1 MLGNHK
7 RTLTAYPHLAKLLGE
22 QLAIAPRHELFLIRR
37 FHGTDVKQLQL
48 CEELSAQI
56 IKIADGELED
66 FLKAYDFVWDNQWRE
81 WIYFRRFNQY
91 RVKSLSEAIDKFYS
105 NSAFMRR
112 YMRGLLLTQVFWSN
126 HTAAMDFYM
135 NRFLEGTRPGS
146 ALLEVGVGHGLLLS
160 RAANHP
166 SIAISVGW
174 DFSVES
180 LAEARRTL
188 KLLGPTGSYELE
200 RRDIMHDSPTTRLFD
215 AIVVSEV
222 LEHLEEPEI
231 ALASVRRMLTRNGRV
246 YFNIPINSPAPDHI
260 FLWRSPEAA
269 IGFIEQSGFRI
280 ENWLAFP
287 ATNYS
292 MEEARRESLTVSV
305 CVIANRANDL
315 E

>member
-1 MLGNHK
+1 MK
-7 RTLTAYPHLAKLLGE
+7 DYPYLAKLLGE
-22 QLAIAPRHELFLIRR
+22 QVARVPRHESFLTRR
-37 FHGTDVKQLQL
+37 FRETDVKELRL

-56 IKIADGELED
+56 IKIAGGELED
-66 FLKAYDFVWDNQWRE
+66 FVRAYDFVWDNQWRE
-81 WIYFRRFNQY
+81 WIHFRRFNQY
-91 RVKSLSEAIDKFYS
+91 RIKSLREAVDEFYS
-105 NSAFMRR
+105 NSVFMRT

-135 NRFLEGTRPGS
+135 HRFLDCVKTGA

-166 SIAISVGW
+166 SVAMSVGW
-174 DFSVES
+174 DFNDES

-188 KLLGPTGSYELE
+188 ELLRPAGSYELE
-200 RRDIMHDSPTTRLFD
+200 TRDIMCDGPTNRLFD

-222 LEHLEEPEI
+222 LEHLEKPEI
-231 ALASVRRMLTRNGRV
+231 ALASVSRMLRRSGRA
-246 YFNIPINSPAPDHI
+246 YFNIPVNSPAPDHI

-269 IGFIEQSGFRI
+269 LHFIEQGGFQI
-280 ENWLAFP
+280 EDWRAFP

-305 CVIANRANDL
+305 CVIANRADHL
-315 E
+315 V